1 MDTQDCFSLLNGSG
15 GKRIRGFLVFVHL
28 LLNTRVPPA
37 RFEGHRGGDAQR
49 GIRRA
54 GSNMMDADNNLGGG
68 HRGPLHPVTTHDF
81 VCLMSQP
88 AYRIEKCVC
97 GF

>member
-1 MDTQDCFSLLNGSG
+1 MDTQDCFSLLNGSR
-15 GKRIRGFLVFVHL
+15 GKHIRGFLVFVHL

-54 GSNMMDADNNLGGG
+54 GSNMMDANNNLGWRWVGTED
-68 HRGPLHPVTTHDF
+68 LST
-81 VCLMSQP
+81 Q
-88 AYRIEKCVC
+88 
-97 GF
+97 